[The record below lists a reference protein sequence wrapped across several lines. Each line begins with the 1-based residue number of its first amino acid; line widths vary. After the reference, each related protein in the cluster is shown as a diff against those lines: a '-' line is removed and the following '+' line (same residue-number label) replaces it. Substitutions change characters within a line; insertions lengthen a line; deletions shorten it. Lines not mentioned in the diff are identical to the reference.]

1 MCPAGQQYS
10 TMIIYNDNIKIYIYI
25 AAQSHCFAD
34 LFCRCMIIQYQS
46 TSYMCAKAFWSS
58 QDAQVLWMIR
68 TCRSWITPE
77 HGRTI
82 SRKLKKNNLKK
93 SFGFRRSLKALSLWY
108 PFGCAISADH
118 VRTVLIFVNSHSDSW
133 ISVQIE
139 AILKG
144 WPAHFFWCWCFV
156 SLSQERDECSEEIIR
171 MRGLDEKYEA
181 EISQLAKDSQVVSSF
196 TWDVTI
202 I

>member
-1 MCPAGQQYS
+1 M
-10 TMIIYNDNIKIYIYI
+10 M
-25 AAQSHCFAD
+25 
-34 LFCRCMIIQYQS
+34 QYQS
-46 TSYMCAKAFWSS
+46 ISYMCAKAFGSS
-58 QDAQVLWMIR
+58 QNAQILWMIR

-108 PFGCAISADH
+108 PFGSAISADH

-181 EISQLAKDSQVVSSF
+181 EISQLAKDSQAVSSF
-196 TWDVTI
+196 TWDHYNIAIGRSMALFGTFRIQGNRSVLLASNI
-202 I
+202 

>member
-1 MCPAGQQYS
+1 M
-10 TMIIYNDNIKIYIYI
+10 
-25 AAQSHCFAD
+25 
-34 LFCRCMIIQYQS
+34 IQYQS
-46 TSYMCAKAFWSS
+46 ISYMCAKAFGSS
-58 QDAQVLWMIR
+58 QNAQVLWMTR

-77 HGRTI
+77 HEQTI
-82 SRKLKKNNLKK
+82 SRKHKKNNLKK
-93 SFGFRRSLKALSLWY
+93 SFGFRRSLKALSLLSLC
-108 PFGCAISADH
+108 PFGSALSADH
-118 VRTVLIFVNSHSDSW
+118 VRTALIFVNSDSDSW